1 MTKFSSIYI
10 GSFLIFISIL
20 SFINII
26 YSNYFDIF
34 FNIETY
40 VYTFAISFILGSLLF
55 YLNRK
60 SIKKITL
67 YEKIFTVLLGYFL
80 FPLIISIPY
89 YFSIQNISLLNSY
102 FEAISGFTSTGFTIF
117 DNIKQLDESLILW
130 RSTSQWIG
138 GIYFLFSILLLID
151 IFDKNLKKSFTE
163 YLSFNYNEIFKQ
175 SLKIIIIYKLLTILI
190 FIIFKILNLRT
201 FDAFNLSLSIISSG
215 GFLPVNR
222 IDYLFDS
229 DISKI
234 FLSFT
239 MILSF
244 FSLFLTYNLIFYNKK
259 KINFLSEDLNLLIY
273 LLVIIFF
280 SFVFLNTSNNFPSI
294 LVAISSS
301 ISNIGIS
308 FSDTPSNLIFMFF
321 IMVIIGGSFFSTSSG
336 IRVIKILS
344 LIKFSINNLLSHTK
358 PNQIYSNKVT
368 LINENT
374 EKSDINKYFF
384 SIIIFIISL
393 FILTLLLTLSE
404 INFEQ
409 SFKLSILTIMNTV
422 NSSMFELSNFDFYN
436 LSLFT
441 KVYLIIFMIIG
452 RVELLTILILF
463 KKFLFKN

>member
-175 SLKIIIIYKLLTILI
+175 SLKIIIIYTLLTLLI

-273 LLVIIFF
+273 LLVIISF

-374 EKSDINKYFF
+374 AKSDINKYFF

-393 FILTLLLTLSE
+393 FILTLLLTLLE

>member
-175 SLKIIIIYKLLTILI
+175 SLKIIIIYTLLTLLI
-190 FIIFKILNLRT
+190 FIVFKILNLRT

-222 IDYLFDS
+222 IDYLFNS

-273 LLVIIFF
+273 LLVIISF

-344 LIKFSINNLLSHTK
+344 LIKYSINNLLSHTK

>member
-1 MTKFSSIYI
+1 M
-10 GSFLIFISIL
+10 
-20 SFINII
+20 
-26 YSNYFDIF
+26 
-34 FNIETY
+34 
-40 VYTFAISFILGSLLF
+40 
-55 YLNRK
+55 
-60 SIKKITL
+60 
-67 YEKIFTVLLGYFL
+67 
-80 FPLIISIPY
+80 
-89 YFSIQNISLLNSY
+89 
-102 FEAISGFTSTGFTIF
+102 
-117 DNIKQLDESLILW
+117 
-130 RSTSQWIG
+130 
-138 GIYFLFSILLLID
+138 
-151 IFDKNLKKSFTE
+151 
-163 YLSFNYNEIFKQ
+163 
-175 SLKIIIIYKLLTILI
+175 
-190 FIIFKILNLRT
+190 
-201 FDAFNLSLSIISSG
+201 SLSIISSG

-273 LLVIIFF
+273 LLVIISF

-374 EKSDINKYFF
+374 AKSDINKYFF

-393 FILTLLLTLSE
+393 FILTLLLTLLE

-441 KVYLIIFMIIG
+441 KVYLIIFMIIDLTFV
-452 RVELLTILILF
+452 RCLDRQVNLQLLYHIYCIMLF
-463 KKFLFKN
+463 LMIV